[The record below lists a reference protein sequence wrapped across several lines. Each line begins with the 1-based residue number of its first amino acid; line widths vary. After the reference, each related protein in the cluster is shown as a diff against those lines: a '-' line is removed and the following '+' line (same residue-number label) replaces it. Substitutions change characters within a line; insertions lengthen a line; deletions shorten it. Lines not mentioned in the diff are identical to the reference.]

1 LRRVGVPNDSPTNWV
16 AYRVMDGVTDLD
28 RRVSGVPTNS
38 PANAFA
44 YQALVGVID
53 VDTGGDGDFERLQ

>member
-1 LRRVGVPNDSPTNWV
+1 
-16 AYRVMDGVTDLD
+16 MDGVTDLD
-28 RRVSGVPTNS
+28 RRVSGIPTNS